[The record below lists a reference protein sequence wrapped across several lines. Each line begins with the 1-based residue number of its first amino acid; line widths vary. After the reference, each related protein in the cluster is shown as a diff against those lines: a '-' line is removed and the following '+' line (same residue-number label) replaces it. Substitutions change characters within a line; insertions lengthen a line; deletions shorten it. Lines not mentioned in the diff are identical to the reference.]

1 MRLSLGLNGNAEGL
15 KAFLEGMLTNNNYVS
30 VIVDEYRKYEKNII
44 GLDIRNGTNFIFS
57 VLYIS

>member
-30 VIVDEYRKYEKNII
+30 VIVDEYRRNEKNII

-57 VLYIS
+57 VLYIN